1 MDNDR
6 YYFDSRDGRATQ
18 IFPKMKYNYLLTGH
32 CHKQYALRQDGK
44 TILNPGSVGVPHGGT
59 RAAKYALLD
68 ISDGNLDY
76 KLRDVPY
83 DIAASIR
90 SQFSSGL
97 VSCAGFWAVGILH
110 DLITGR
116 ERTME
121 LLANVEQMGD
131 PLDETVW
138 HQAANK
144 LGMKLKEQE
153 ILEWYRNG

>member
-1 MDNDR
+1 M
-6 YYFDSRDGRATQ
+6 
-18 IFPKMKYNYLLTGH
+18 LTGH
-32 CHKQYALRQDGK
+32 CHKHFALRQDGK

-68 ISDGNLDY
+68 VSDGNLDY
-76 KLRDVPY
+76 KLREVPC

-97 VSCAGFWAVGILH
+97 VCCAGFWAVGILH
-110 DLITGR
+110 DLITGQ

-131 PLDETVW
+131 ALDETVW
-138 HQAANK
+138 HHAATK
-144 LGMKLKEQE
+144 LGMKLTEQE